1 MIRNYLKI
9 ALRNLMKY
17 KFISFINLFGLTVGL
32 TCCLLILT
40 YILHEISYD
49 RFHPHADRTYR
60 VTRVFN
66 NPETGSVSLTLSTIA
81 PAFGPLLRNDFPEIE
96 SMTRTLNNGT
106 AAIRYEEKMF
116 NEQNTYFAD
125 DRFFD
130 FFKMDLTKGNPA
142 KSLAD
147 PYSVVMSEEMAKKYF
162 GNEEP
167 LNKVIRINLGNYFDF
182 KVTGVF
188 KPLPSNT
195 HFHPEMM
202 MSFSTL
208 NDSVIYG
215 AQNLRTNFGNNSFF
229 TYIRLPQ
236 HYDPKRLESQFPAFV
251 DRNMPR
257 DGGGP
262 YKPSQGTRLGLQK
275 LTDIHLRS
283 HTDYEAEEN
292 GDIRRVYIFSAIAL
306 FILLI
311 ACINYMNLSTAR
323 STLRAREIGI
333 RKVSGAQRKEI
344 MFQFLSE
351 SILIAWVSM
360 LMAFL
365 FTWLLMPA
373 LNKLS
378 GQQLDPG
385 VLFQWK
391 VFIPI
396 LLAPF
401 VVGILSG
408 IYPAVFMSSF
418 QPVKVLKGLLKIG
431 GGARFRKALVGV
443 QFAISI
449 ILLICTAIVSD
460 QMRYMQSKSL
470 GFDRNHI
477 INLPYTTALNDTYD
491 AFRNELLTNSNIK
504 NVGRSS
510 RIPTG
515 RLLDAMG
522 ARMASGDTL
531 VPVTA
536 NIKFVSADQDFVST
550 YGLKMVAG
558 RDFSR
563 DFSTDTSAFLI
574 NEAAAKV
581 LGFKSS
587 ADVIGANFG
596 YGNRRGKLIGVFND
610 FHFESMHE
618 KIVPLVLLVPRNA
631 NNYGNIS
638 IKASGA
644 NMSSTMAFIEK
655 TWKKVLPETP
665 YQSAFLD
672 ESFAR
677 LYQAEERQGTL
688 FMIFACLAIFI
699 ACLGLFGL
707 SAFTISQ
714 RIKEIGIRKILGA
727 KISSIV
733 GLLSRD
739 FLKLVGLAAI
749 ISFPVAYYAMYK
761 WLQDFAYRISI
772 PWWVFLFAA
781 AVAAIIAFI
790 TISFQAVRAASAN
803 PVKNLRTE

>member
-1 MIRNYLKI
+1 
-9 ALRNLMKY
+9 
-17 KFISFINLFGLTVGL
+17 
-32 TCCLLILT
+32 
-40 YILHEISYD
+40 
-49 RFHPHADRTYR
+49 
-60 VTRVFN
+60 
-66 NPETGSVSLTLSTIA
+66 
-81 PAFGPLLRNDFPEIE
+81 
-96 SMTRTLNNGT
+96 
-106 AAIRYEEKMF
+106 
-116 NEQNTYFAD
+116 
-125 DRFFD
+125 
-130 FFKMDLTKGNPA
+130 
-142 KSLAD
+142 
-147 PYSVVMSEEMAKKYF
+147 
-162 GNEEP
+162 
-167 LNKVIRINLGNYFDF
+167 
-182 KVTGVF
+182 
-188 KPLPSNT
+188 
-195 HFHPEMM
+195 
-202 MSFSTL
+202 
-208 NDSVIYG
+208 
-215 AQNLRTNFGNNSFF
+215 
-229 TYIRLPQ
+229 
-236 HYDPKRLESQFPAFV
+236 
-251 DRNMPR
+251 
-257 DGGGP
+257 
-262 YKPSQGTRLGLQK
+262 
-275 LTDIHLRS
+275 
-283 HTDYEAEEN
+283 
-292 GDIRRVYIFSAIAL
+292 
-306 FILLI
+306 
-311 ACINYMNLSTAR
+311 
-323 STLRAREIGI
+323 
-333 RKVSGAQRKEI
+333 
-344 MFQFLSE
+344 
-351 SILIAWVSM
+351 
-360 LMAFL
+360 
-365 FTWLLMPA
+365 
-373 LNKLS
+373 
-378 GQQLDPG
+378 
-385 VLFQWK
+385 
-391 VFIPI
+391 
-396 LLAPF
+396 
-401 VVGILSG
+401 
-408 IYPAVFMSSF
+408 
-418 QPVKVLKGLLKIG
+418 
-431 GGARFRKALVGV
+431 
-443 QFAISI
+443 
-449 ILLICTAIVSD
+449 
-460 QMRYMQSKSL
+460 
-470 GFDRNHI
+470 
-477 INLPYTTALNDTYD
+477 
-491 AFRNELLTNSNIK
+491 
-504 NVGRSS
+504 
-510 RIPTG
+510 
-515 RLLDAMG
+515 MG

-655 TWKKVLPETP
+655 TWKKFLPETP
-665 YQSAFLD
+665 YQSTFLD